1 MKRVVVFFVLTQ
13 VMLAVSANS
22 QDGTTPTN
30 AAAALAAR
38 EGADERYQRMNAD
51 IQALQAAN
59 EALQNKLS
67 QVSAEL
73 LELRN
78 QQAQAASN
86 SNVQDQLKALAEKI
100 TEVDRKRQE
109 DKEAISEE
117 IRKSMNGLEKSL
129 TSSPAPSPSHVQPV
143 ANTEAANAAAEKG
156 FLYVIQSG
164 DKLALIVKSYN
175 ADFKSKGMKPITLK
189 QAMDANPGVDWGRL
203 KVGQKIVIPRPES

>member
-1 MKRVVVFFVLTQ
+1 MKRVVVFLAL
-13 VMLAVSANS
+13 MPLLLAVAASS

-30 AAAALAAR
+30 AASAIAAK
-38 EGADERYQRMNAD
+38 EGADERYQRMSAD

-67 QVSAEL
+67 QVTAEL

-86 SNVQDQLKALAEKI
+86 SNVQDQFKALADKI

-129 TSSPAPSPSHVQPV
+129 SSSPAPSHVQPI
-143 ANTEAANAAAEKG
+143 AITEAATAAAEKG

>member
-1 MKRVVVFFVLTQ
+1 MKRVLVLLAL
-13 VMLAVSANS
+13 MPLWLAVAATS

-38 EGADERYQRMNAD
+38 DGVQERYERMSAD

-59 EALQNKLS
+59 EALQNKLN

-86 SNVQDQLKALAEKI
+86 SNVQDQLRLLAEKI

-109 DKEAISEE
+109 DREAISEE
-117 IRKSMNGLEKSL
+117 IRKSIGGLEKSL
-129 TSSPAPSPSHVQPV
+129 TSTPAPSRARPATNAEAPS
-143 ANTEAANAAAEKG
+143 AAAEKG
-156 FLYVIQSG
+156 YLYVIQSG
-164 DKLALIVKSYN
+164 DRLSLIVQSYN
-175 ADFKSKGMKPITLK
+175 ADFKSKGLKPITIK
-189 QAMDANPGVDWGRL
+189 QAKEANPGVNWDRL
-203 KVGQKIVIPRPES
+203 LVGQKIIIPRPEP

>member
-1 MKRVVVFFVLTQ
+1 MKRVVVFLALAPLL
-13 VMLAVSANS
+13 LAVSANS
-22 QDGTTPTN
+22 QDRTTPTN
-30 AAAALAAR
+30 AASALAAK
-38 EGADERYQRMNAD
+38 EGADERYQRMSAD

-67 QVSAEL
+67 QVTAQL

-86 SNVQDQLKALAEKI
+86 SNVQDQLKLLADKI

-129 TSSPAPSPSHVQPV
+129 TSNPAPSHVQPI
-143 ANTEAANAAAEKG
+143 ANTEAATAAAEKG

-175 ADFKSKGMKPITLK
+175 ADFKSKGMKPITLR
-189 QAMDANPGVDWGRL
+189 QAMEANPGVDWGRL
-203 KVGQKIVIPRPES
+203 KVGQKIVIPRPEP

>member
-1 MKRVVVFFVLTQ
+1 MPLL
-13 VMLAVSANS
+13 LAVAASS

-30 AAAALAAR
+30 AASAIAAK
-38 EGADERYQRMNAD
+38 EGADERYQRMSAD

-67 QVSAEL
+67 QVTAEL

-86 SNVQDQLKALAEKI
+86 SNVQDQFKALADKI

-129 TSSPAPSPSHVQPV
+129 SSSPAPSHVQPI
-143 ANTEAANAAAEKG
+143 AITEAATAAAEKG